1 MYTVTFYSFKG
12 GVGRTLA
19 LANIGLELART
30 GRRVLLVDF
39 DLESPGIDTF
49 EILRPRESHPGIVE
63 YVSNFIGTR
72 IAPDVKDFIYEV
84 LGVGQRGGRL
94 WIMPAGRCDEE
105 YARKLS
111 GVSWQKLYDEYD
123 GFLMFEDLK
132 SQWRTSYEPDYVLID
147 SRTGHTDIE
156 GICTRQ
162 LPDGVVILFL
172 PNEQNLVGLKAT
184 VSSIRSEDEYR
195 KDKPI
200 NLHYVMSNV
209 PDLDDEQEILSGLQE
224 RFREQLG
231 YDGLTTVI
239 HRYDSLSLLKQSL
252 FVVERPN
259 SRLSKEYL
267 TLLNAITEENIQDR
281 ESVIRSLTRR
291 KSYRMRARLARETQQ
306 KRVDDILKY
315 HSRDGEVLY
324 VLAMD
329 LKRRGRL
336 EESNMLLG
344 RSIELGHRSP
354 EALLAQAE
362 VRLQDK
368 DLSVKLSDV
377 FEAFQSKDLD
387 NDELIRGIEI
397 LRRSASE
404 KLLEIA
410 KTPAFSSLSALR
422 CSDISYDMMWCKE
435 GLQAA
440 IDLLSRYQKTSSL
453 SVAITEV
460 VRLSLSLCLIGLS
473 RFEEAVRLFGN
484 ARPAPDDLNIND
496 SFNYGVSEWGGTGAP
511 PKDMFERVVEL
522 DLKGDERDDANYHQ
536 CLAIALWV
544 VGRNKDAVERIEEAK
559 RNISEKPTAQF
570 SCWRYMQVTPKDFLE
585 DCASIQNLIKGEN
598 IRPMFFQYKNAPK

>member
-1 MYTVTFYSFKG
+1 
-12 GVGRTLA
+12 
-19 LANIGLELART
+19 
-30 GRRVLLVDF
+30 
-39 DLESPGIDTF
+39 
-49 EILRPRESHPGIVE
+49 
-63 YVSNFIGTR
+63 
-72 IAPDVKDFIYEV
+72 
-84 LGVGQRGGRL
+84 
-94 WIMPAGRCDEE
+94 
-105 YARKLS
+105 
-111 GVSWQKLYDEYD
+111 
-123 GFLMFEDLK
+123 
-132 SQWRTSYEPDYVLID
+132 
-147 SRTGHTDIE
+147 
-156 GICTRQ
+156 
-162 LPDGVVILFL
+162 
-172 PNEQNLVGLKAT
+172 
-184 VSSIRSEDEYR
+184 
-195 KDKPI
+195 
-200 NLHYVMSNV
+200 MSNV

-231 YDGLTTVI
+231 YDALTTVI

-281 ESVIRSLTRR
+281 ESVIQSLTRR

-306 KRVDDILKY
+306 KRIDDILKY

-362 VRLQDK
+362 VGLQDE

-387 NDELIRGIEI
+387 DDELSRGIDI
-397 LRRSASE
+397 LRRSASQ

-422 CSDISYDMMWCKE
+422 CSVISYNMMWCKE

-440 IDLLSRYQKTSSL
+440 IDLLSRYQKASSL
-453 SVAITEV
+453 SVATTEV

-473 RFEEAVRLFGN
+473 RFEEAMRLFGN
-484 ARPAPDDLNIND
+484 ARPAPDDLSIND
-496 SFNYGVSEWGGTGAP
+496 SFNYGVSEWGETDAP

-522 DLKGDERDDANYHQ
+522 DLKRDERDDANYHQ

-559 RNISEKPTAQF
+559 RNISEKPTSQF

-585 DCASIQNLIKGEN
+585 DCESIKKLINGEK
-598 IRPMFFQYKNAPK
+598 ISPIFLQYKNSTR